1 MRISDWSSDVCSSDL
16 QHLQSS
22 DVVARRGF
30 GIGDEATV
38 MQFLRRGVRPLAEI
52 EEAAHQ
58 AGSAGCGAG
67 ANRSTTKPAHADTI
81 DPASTPSLTSF
92 STSPRNASPP
102 MNRLIVKPIPH
113 KSATP

>member
-67 ANRSTTKPAHADTI
+67 PNRRTTTPAHADPI
-81 DPASTPSLTSF
+81 DPASPPS
-92 STSPRNASPP
+92 R
-102 MNRLIVKPIPH
+102 
-113 KSATP
+113 SAARRVGKEWVRTCGSRWAPDHEKKN